1 MRFCRAYATLV
12 CVSSSASS
20 NDRYFPRRSV
30 ARQLSDGLD
39 LPGAPKVVA
48 AFDKFRGTATAEG
61 LCAAVGDAAWEHG
74 WSAALT
80 PLADGGEGTLTVLSR
95 GGAMFRTAT
104 VTGPLGEPVQAQWL
118 LRGST
123 AYIEMAL
130 ASGLTLAGGRQKN
143 DPLDASTIGTGQLIA
158 EAATAGAKRIVV
170 TVGGSATTDGGLGAL
185 KAMEPLAR
193 FRGIE
198 FVVACDVE
206 TTFVDAA
213 RVFGPQKGA
222 SPAQVDL
229 LTRRLERLADDY
241 LAARG
246 INIRDIPGGGA
257 AGGLAGGLASIGAT
271 ITSGFGLIAEEVGLF
286 DAIEGA
292 TLVITGEGYC
302 DEESFD
308 GKVVGGVCALA
319 AEHEVPVI
327 VLAGDIEPNLVV
339 PEKFRGAG
347 VELISLT
354 QRFGPDR
361 SLADPISLIRLLS
374 NDLLTR

>member
-1 MRFCRAYATLV
+1 M
-12 CVSSSASS
+12 
-20 NDRYFPRRSV
+20 

-104 VTGPLGEPVQAQWL
+104 VTGPLGDPVVAQWL

-130 ASGLTLAGGRQKN
+130 ASGLTLAGGRQGN
-143 DPLDASTIGTGQLIA
+143 DPLDASTIGTGQLIS

-241 LAARG
+241 LALRG
-246 INIRDIPGGGA
+246 IDIRDLPGGGA

-292 TLVITGEGYC
+292 TLIITGEGYC

-319 AEHEVPVI
+319 AEYNVPVL
-327 VLAGDIEPNLVV
+327 VFAGDIEPGLVV
-339 PEKFRGAG
+339 PAAFMGAG

-354 QRFGPDR
+354 QQFGPDR
-361 SLADPISLIRLLS
+361 SLADPIGCIRELLNIRL
-374 NDLLTR
+374 TR

>member
-1 MRFCRAYATLV
+1 
-12 CVSSSASS
+12 VSSSANPNATS

-30 ARQLSDGLD
+30 ARQLSDGLE

-48 AFDKFRGTATAEG
+48 AFDKFRGTATAEA
-61 LCAAVGDAAWEHG
+61 LCAVVGDAAWEHG

-95 GGAMFRTAT
+95 SGAVVRTAK
-104 VTGPLGEPVQAQWL
+104 VTGPLGEPIEAKWL
-118 LRGST
+118 LRGAT

-130 ASGLTLAGGRQKN
+130 ASGLTLAGGRESN

-185 KAMEPLAR
+185 RAMEPLAR

-222 SPAQVDL
+222 SPAQVNL
-229 LTRRLERLADDY
+229 LTGRLERLADDY

-246 INIRDIPGGGA
+246 INIRDLPGGGA

-271 ITSGFGLIAEEVGLF
+271 ITSGFSLIAEEVGLF

-319 AEHEVPVI
+319 AEYGVPVVVI
-327 VLAGDIEPNLVV
+327 AGDIEPGLVV

-347 VELISLT
+347 VTLISLT
-354 QRFGPDR
+354 TRFGPDR
-361 SLADPISLIRLLS
+361 SLSDPTTCVRELT
-374 NDLLTR
+374 NELLTR